1 MEKEIIISALE
12 NCIGSGPCVGCPFEA
27 SIPGY
32 INFPDCMVELQREAL
47 KIIKGTEVNA

>member
-1 MEKEIIISALE
+1 MEKEIIISTLE
-12 NCIGSGPCVGCPFEA
+12 NCIGSGPCEGCPFDA

-47 KIIKGTEVNA
+47 KIIKGMEVNA